1 MKTELIYPNGL
12 KVTIEFEDMAHLEVL
27 ESNPA
32 ADLIKRVAELEKDNN
47 ELAARVRYL
56 QGLPVQPVV
65 PVLKEEK
72 NYVHN
77 VTVKTAGFKPKEK
90 KKPTFP
96 DRKCHYCGQMFHPTG
111 PRGNKCEICK
121 GNEQQPAPTSD
132 LDKTLQEIEENKKK
146 PYEFLKG
153 GQI

>member
-1 MKTELIYPNGL
+1 MKTELICPNGL

-32 ADLIKRVAELEKDNN
+32 ADLIKRVAELECENS
-47 ELAARVRYL
+47 E
-56 QGLPVQPVV
+56 
-65 PVLKEEK
+65 LKEKVAEFK
-72 NYVHN
+72 VPKIGATQEHVFLKSYP
-77 VTVKTAGFKPKEK
+77 TKPKEK
-90 KKPTFP
+90 KKPTFS

-146 PYEFLKG
+146 PYEFLEG
-153 GQI
+153 GAK